1 MTALGGIE
9 TIVAVVSPYLGE
21 NMARAS
27 VSAHCRKLGI
37 NGSEPTGAQLDALV
51 EKLALGLNIFLGR
64 TKTGAVVD
72 EIRRA
77 LATRGSAA

>member
-1 MTALGGIE
+1 VSEPQSLE
-9 TIVAVVSPYLGE
+9 TIVAVVAPYLGE
-21 NMARAS
+21 TMARAS

-37 NGSEPTGAQLDALV
+37 NHGQASGPQIEALI

-72 EIRRA
+72 EIRKA
-77 LATRGSAA
+77 LASRGSAA